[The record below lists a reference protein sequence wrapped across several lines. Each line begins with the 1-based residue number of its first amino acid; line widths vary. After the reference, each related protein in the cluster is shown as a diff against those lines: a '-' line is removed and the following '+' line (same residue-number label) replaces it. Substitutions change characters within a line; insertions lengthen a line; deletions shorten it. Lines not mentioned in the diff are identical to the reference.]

1 MSIPGK
7 DVVATLYTDDL
18 KTRLFQPLNDI
29 LAVHALMMYHKRYS
43 CKSLFPTLSATWRPS
58 VAPYPEKSCP
68 APDLYLLM
76 QSKYVNVS
84 VYPVDD
90 SCGRLAGGSRACVLA
105 LAAIFGAAVGWL
117 AWPHAIWLAPLALL
131 LLPVLNKRHW
141 LAPFALMFGYHL
153 ATTYGLIKGTSVFF
167 LHSGLFLGIGFW
179 SLSSLAFALPYL
191 AYPYIALYFRGGGL
205 AGGSLAGGGFGAVT
219 ATIITSAVSTI
230 LPPLGIIGWTSPWLG
245 AVAAGPTGILLTIL
259 GIFALGCWEQKNQDI
274 PVRLLMAGIVVFN
287 VWLLGFA
294 FPDLAERVP
303 ALDDMMG
310 RPLPTAPAGWVGIN
324 THLGRLRSNLSYID
338 ASMELAP
345 KVLADL
351 RSGDKV
357 VLLPETV
364 AGPWLPGTRAIWR
377 PVICWTARHPEQI
390 VLLGADVP
398 HGRTLRPA
406 KGYLDALVKIQDG
419 RQTVLPDHIPVPF
432 SMWHPWRPQGSFRM
446 APFSRKPE
454 TTEIDGKKAGY
465 LICYEQLLMWPALD
479 LYPHGIQVL
488 LAPANDWWARGTD
501 IPAIQRASAKAWAAF
516 FGVPVL
522 FAVNR

>member
-1 MSIPGK
+1 
-7 DVVATLYTDDL
+7 
-18 KTRLFQPLNDI
+18 
-29 LAVHALMMYHKRYS
+29 
-43 CKSLFPTLSATWRPS
+43 
-58 VAPYPEKSCP
+58 
-68 APDLYLLM
+68 M
-76 QSKYVNVS
+76 QSKYVPVS

-90 SCGRLAGGSRACVLA
+90 SRRKSAPISRFAISA
-105 LAAIFGAAVGWL
+105 LLGALVGAL

-131 LLPVLNKRHW
+131 LLPIVNKRHW
-141 LAPFALMFGYHL
+141 LHPFLLMLGYHL

-167 LHSGLFLGIGFW
+167 LHAGLFLGMGFW

-191 AYPYIALYFRGGGL
+191 AYPYITLYFRGSSP
-205 AGGSLAGGGFGAVT
+205 AGGSLTGGGFGAVT
-219 ATIITSAVSTI
+219 ATVITSAISTI
-230 LPPLGIIGWTSPWLG
+230 FPPLGIIGWTSPWLG

-259 GIFALGCWEQKNQDI
+259 GIFALGRLTQKNQEI
-274 PVRLLMAGIVVFN
+274 LAHLLVVGF
-287 VWLLGFA
+287 VVVALWLLPFA
-294 FPDLAERVP
+294 FP
-303 ALDDMMG
+303 ALDAMMG
-310 RPLPTAPAGWVGIN
+310 HPLPTAPTGWVGIN
-324 THLGRLRSNLSYID
+324 TDLGRLRSNLSYVD

-377 PVICWTARHPEQI
+377 PVIRWTARHSEQI

-398 HGRTLRPA
+398 LA

-419 RQTVLPDHIPVPF
+419 HQTVLPDHIPVPF

-454 TTEIDGKKAGY
+454 TTEMDGKKVGY

-479 LYPHGIQVL
+479 LYPHGIQIL

-501 IPAIQRASAKAWAAF
+501 IPAIQRVSAKAWAAF
-516 FGVPVL
+516 FRVPVL
-522 FAVNR
+522 FAVNQ

>member
-1 MSIPGK
+1 
-7 DVVATLYTDDL
+7 
-18 KTRLFQPLNDI
+18 
-29 LAVHALMMYHKRYS
+29 
-43 CKSLFPTLSATWRPS
+43 
-58 VAPYPEKSCP
+58 
-68 APDLYLLM
+68 M
-76 QSKYVNVS
+76 QSKFVTVS

-90 SCGRLAGGSRACVLA
+90 FRGRSRVRWLA
-105 LAAIFGAAVGWL
+105 LAAILGAAVGWL
-117 AWPHAIWLAPLALL
+117 AWPHLIWLAPLCLL
-131 LLPVLNKRHW
+131 LLPALNHRHW
-141 LAPFALMFGYHL
+141 LAPFSLMLCYHL
-153 ATTYGLIKGTSVFF
+153 ATTYGLIHGAAVFF
-167 LHSGLFLGIGFW
+167 PHAGLFLGIGFW

-191 AYPYIALYFRGGGL
+191 AYPFLSWYFR
-205 AGGSLAGGGFGAVT
+205 SFRSFRSGGFAAVA
-219 ATIITSAVSTI
+219 ATLITSAVSTTF
-230 LPPLGIIGWTSPWLG
+230 PPLGIIGWTSPWIGVLP
-245 AVAAGPTGILLTIL
+245 AGWL
-259 GIFALGCWEQKNQDI
+259 GITLVIALIYGLGRWPYEAT
-274 PVRLLMAGIVVFN
+274 PGVFVVAVFFLSAGI
-287 VWLLGFA
+287 WA
-294 FPDLAERVP
+294 
-303 ALDDMMG
+303 
-310 RPLPTAPAGWVGIN
+310 PLISSRAVQVSQPPAGWVGIN

-377 PVICWTARHPEQI
+377 PVIRWTARHPEQI

-398 HGRTLRPA
+398 LAGCQPLAGCEPRGRDLRPA

-454 TTEIDGKKAGY
+454 TTGIDGKKAGY
-465 LICYEQLLMWPALD
+465 LICYEQLLLWPALD

>member
-1 MSIPGK
+1 
-7 DVVATLYTDDL
+7 
-18 KTRLFQPLNDI
+18 
-29 LAVHALMMYHKRYS
+29 
-43 CKSLFPTLSATWRPS
+43 
-58 VAPYPEKSCP
+58 
-68 APDLYLLM
+68 M
-76 QSKYVNVS
+76 QSKYVTVS

-90 SCGRLAGGSRACVLA
+90 SRRKSAPVSRFAIPVLLGA
-105 LAAIFGAAVGWL
+105 LVGAL
-117 AWPHAIWLAPLALL
+117 AWPHAIWLAPLAFL

-205 AGGSLAGGGFGAVT
+205 AGGGFGAVT
-219 ATIITSAVSTI
+219 ATIITSAFSTV

-245 AVAAGPTGILLTIL
+245 AVAAGPAGILLTLL
-259 GIFALGCWEQKNQDI
+259 GIFALGCWERKNQDI
-274 PVRLLMAGIVVFN
+274 PVRLLTAGIVVFAL
-287 VWLLGFA
+287 WLLGFA
-294 FPDLAERVP
+294 LPDLAERV
-303 ALDDMMG
+303 LDDMMG
-310 RPLPTAPAGWVGIN
+310 HPLPTAPAGWVGIN
-324 THLGRLRSNLSYID
+324 THLGRLRSNLSYVD
-338 ASMELAP
+338 ASMELVP

-351 RSGDKV
+351 HAGDKV
-357 VLLPETV
+357 VLLPESV
-364 AGPWLPGTRAIWR
+364 PGPWLPGTQAIWR
-377 PVICWTARHPEQI
+377 PVIRWTARHPGQT

-398 HGRTLRPA
+398 YGRYPA
-406 KGYLDALVKIQDG
+406 RGYLDALVKIQDG
-419 RQTVLPDHIPVPF
+419 RQTALPDHIPVPF
-432 SMWHPWRPQGSFRM
+432 SMWHPWRAQGSFRM

-454 TTEIDGKKAGY
+454 TTEIDGKKVGY

-488 LAPANDWWARGTD
+488 LAPANDWWAQGTD
-501 IPAIQRASAKAWAAF
+501 IPAIQRASVKAWGAF

>member
-1 MSIPGK
+1 M
-7 DVVATLYTDDL
+7 V
-18 KTRLFQPLNDI
+18 
-29 LAVHALMMYHKRYS
+29 
-43 CKSLFPTLSATWRPS
+43 
-58 VAPYPEKSCP
+58 
-68 APDLYLLM
+68 
-76 QSKYVNVS
+76 
-84 VYPVDD
+84 
-90 SCGRLAGGSRACVLA
+90 
-105 LAAIFGAAVGWL
+105 GAL

-131 LLPVLNKRHW
+131 LLPIVNKRHW
-141 LAPFALMFGYHL
+141 LHPFLLMLGYHL
-153 ATTYGLIKGTSVFF
+153 ATTYGLIKGMSVFF
-167 LHSGLFLGIGFW
+167 LHAGLFLGIGFW

-191 AYPYIALYFRGGGL
+191 AYPYITLYFHGGSP

-219 ATIITSAVSTI
+219 ATVITSAISTI
-230 LPPLGIIGWTSPWLG
+230 FPPLGIIGWTSPWLG

-259 GIFALGCWEQKNQDI
+259 GIFALGRLTQKNQEI
-274 PVRLLMAGIVVFN
+274 LARLLVVGF
-287 VWLLGFA
+287 VVVALWLLPFA
-294 FPDLAERVP
+294 FR

-310 RPLPTAPAGWVGIN
+310 HPLPTAPAGWVGIN
-324 THLGRLRSNLSYID
+324 TDLGRLRSNLSYVD

-377 PVICWTARHPEQI
+377 PVIRWTARHPEQI

-398 HGRTLRPA
+398 LA

-419 RQTVLPDHIPVPF
+419 HQTVLPDHIPVPF

-446 APFSRKPE
+446 TPFSRKPE
-454 TTEIDGKKAGY
+454 TTEMDGKKVGY

-479 LYPHGIQVL
+479 LYPQRIQIL
-488 LAPANDWWARGTD
+488 LAPANDWWARETD

-516 FGVPVL
+516 FRVPVL
-522 FAVNR
+522 FAVNQ

>member
-1 MSIPGK
+1 
-7 DVVATLYTDDL
+7 
-18 KTRLFQPLNDI
+18 
-29 LAVHALMMYHKRYS
+29 
-43 CKSLFPTLSATWRPS
+43 
-58 VAPYPEKSCP
+58 
-68 APDLYLLM
+68 M
-76 QSKYVNVS
+76 QSKYVTVS

-90 SCGRLAGGSRACVLA
+90 SRRKSAPVSRFAIPA
-105 LAAIFGAAVGWL
+105 LLGALVGVL

-131 LLPVLNKRHW
+131 LLPVLNKRSW
-141 LAPFALMFGYHL
+141 MAPFCLMFGYHM

-167 LHSGLFLGIGFW
+167 PHSGLFLGIGFW

-259 GIFALGCWEQKNQDI
+259 GIFALGYWERKNQDI

-287 VWLLGFA
+287 LWLLGFA
-294 FPDLAERVP
+294 FPALAERVP

-310 RPLPTAPAGWVGIN
+310 HPLPTAPAGWVGIN
-324 THLGRLRSNLSYID
+324 THLGHLRSNLSYVD

-351 RSGDKV
+351 HAGDKV
-357 VLLPETV
+357 VLLPETL

-377 PVICWTARHPEQI
+377 PVIRWTARHPGQT

-398 HGRTLRPA
+398 LTGCEPHGRDLRPA

-419 RQTVLPDHIPVPF
+419 HQTVLPDHIPVPF
-432 SMWHPWRPQGSFRM
+432 SMWHPWHPRDSFRM

-454 TTEIDGKKAGY
+454 TTEIDGKKVGY

-522 FAVNR
+522 FAVNQ

>member
-1 MSIPGK
+1 
-7 DVVATLYTDDL
+7 
-18 KTRLFQPLNDI
+18 
-29 LAVHALMMYHKRYS
+29 
-43 CKSLFPTLSATWRPS
+43 
-58 VAPYPEKSCP
+58 
-68 APDLYLLM
+68 M
-76 QSKYVNVS
+76 QSKYANIS

-90 SCGRLAGGSRACVLA
+90 SRRKSAPAPQFAIPVLLGSL
-105 LAAIFGAAVGWL
+105 VGVL
-117 AWPHAIWLAPLALL
+117 AWPHAIWLAPVALL
-131 LLPVLNKRHW
+131 LLPVLNKRYW

-167 LHSGLFLGIGFW
+167 PHSGLLLGIGFW

-259 GIFALGCWEQKNQDI
+259 GIFALGCWERKNQDI
-274 PVRLLMAGIVVFN
+274 PVRLLMAGIVVFDL
-287 VWLLGFA
+287 WLLGFA
-294 FPDLAERVP
+294 FPSLAERVP
-303 ALDDMMG
+303 AL
-310 RPLPTAPAGWVGIN
+310 PAGWVGIN
-324 THLGRLRSNLSYID
+324 THLGRLYSGLSYVQ

-351 RSGDKV
+351 RVGDKV

-377 PVICWTARHPEQI
+377 PVTRWTARHPEQV
-390 VLLGADVP
+390 VLLGAAVP
-398 HGRTLRPA
+398 LA
-406 KGYLDALVKIQDG
+406 NGYLDALVKIQDG
-419 RQTVLPDHIPVPF
+419 HQTVLPDHIPVPF
-432 SMWHPWRPQGSFRM
+432 SMWHPWRPRGSFRM

-454 TTEIDGKKAGY
+454 TTEIDGKKVGY

-501 IPAIQRASAKAWAAF
+501 IPAIQRASAKAWGAF

>member
-1 MSIPGK
+1 MTAHGS
-7 DVVATLYTDDL
+7 T
-18 KTRLFQPLNDI
+18 
-29 LAVHALMMYHKRYS
+29 
-43 CKSLFPTLSATWRPS
+43 
-58 VAPYPEKSCP
+58 
-68 APDLYLLM
+68 
-76 QSKYVNVS
+76 

-90 SCGRLAGGSRACVLA
+90 SRRESAPVSRFAIPVLLGA
-105 LAAIFGAAVGWL
+105 LVGVL

-131 LLPVLNKRHW
+131 LLPVLNNRHW
-141 LAPFALMFGYHL
+141 LAPFLLMLGYHL

-179 SLSSLAFALPYL
+179 SLSSLVFALPYL
-191 AYPYIALYFRGGGL
+191 AYPYIALYFRGG
-205 AGGSLAGGGFGAVT
+205 SPAGGGFGAVT
-219 ATIITSAVSTI
+219 ATVITSAISTI
-230 LPPLGIIGWTSPWLG
+230 FPPLGIIGWTSPWLG

-259 GIFALGCWEQKNQDI
+259 GISALGYWDRKNQDI

-287 VWLLGFA
+287 LWLLGFA
-294 FPDLAERVP
+294 FPALAEQVP

-310 RPLPTAPAGWVGIN
+310 HPLPTAPAGWVGIN
-324 THLGRLRSNLSYID
+324 THLGRLRSNLSYVD
-338 ASMELAP
+338 ASMEMAP
-345 KVLADL
+345 KILADL

-377 PVICWTARHPEQI
+377 PVIRWTARHPEQI

-398 HGRTLRPA
+398 LT

-419 RQTVLPDHIPVPF
+419 HQTVLPDHIPVPF
-432 SMWHPWRPQGSFRM
+432 SMWHPWHPRDSFRM

-454 TTEIDGKKAGY
+454 TTEIDGKKVGY

-501 IPAIQRASAKAWAAF
+501 IPAIQRASAKAWGAF
-516 FGVPVL
+516 FGVPLL